1 MDLKNIYI
9 YDNSR
14 LGNHFV
20 NIQKHPQILFSAD
33 RVLSDTYIYK
43 KNQVHVTTLRHACFA
58 EYCLDH
64 DLYVIKMQF
73 IYNYYQ

>member
-1 MDLKNIYI
+1 MYI

-20 NIQKHPQILFSAD
+20 NIQKHPQILLSAD
-33 RVLSDTYIYK
+33 RALSHTYVK
-43 KNQVHVTTLRHACFA
+43 KYQVHVTLRHACFA